1 MGGGRHLRQRGTLG
15 LAHQAFQ
22 NEEEGTGE
30 VSDEFIAVYG
40 HWDGLAEPLRLGRLY
55 THRAAAREVFEY
67 EFEREVLERP
77 DMAGLKLDPRLSQ
90 FAGRQY
96 PPQGQITFG
105 AFADASPDRW
115 GRALLRRRLERA
127 QRAGRADP
135 KARLYE
141 SDYLLGVHDR
151 YRAGALRFRRNDAGP
166 FLDDQHDIAAPPF
179 VQLRVLEAASLAL
192 ERDENNTA
200 SEADEWLRMLI
211 APGGSLGGA
220 RPKASVV
227 DPTGHLWIAK
237 FPSVR
242 DDCDVGA
249 WEMVVHTLAKAC
261 GLNVPDALVR
271 RFGSAH
277 HTFLVKRFDRTAQ
290 GRRRHFASAM
300 NLTGHQDGDD
310 ASTGASYLEIAQV
323 LMTDGASTDADLR
336 ELWSRIVF
344 NLLVSNTDD
353 HLRNHGFVLEP
364 GRGWRLSPAFDMN
377 PVPHAHGLKL
387 NISEAD
393 NAMDLEL
400 ARSVALYFRLS
411 ATEAMDIINRQQQV
425 VAQWRTIADSLGI
438 SALQQRRLADAFLL
452 VESRI

>member
-1 MGGGRHLRQRGTLG
+1 MSNGH
-15 LAHQAFQ
+15 
-22 NEEEGTGE
+22 
-30 VSDEFIAVYG
+30 IAVYG
-40 HWDGLAEPLRLGRLY
+40 DWDGLAEPLRLGRLY
-55 THRAAAREVFEY
+55 THRAAAREVFDY
-67 EFEREVLERP
+67 EFEREALNRP
-77 DMAGLKLDPRLSQ
+77 DMAGLKLDPRLGW

-96 PPQGQITFG
+96 PPQGQETFG
-105 AFADASPDRW
+105 AFSDASPDRW
-115 GRALLRRRLERA
+115 GRMLLRRRLERA
-127 QRAGRADP
+127 QRAGRVDP

-141 SDYLLGVHDR
+141 SDYLLGVHDA
-151 YRAGALRFRRNDAGP
+151 YRAGALRFRRNDEGP
-166 FLDDQHDIAAPPF
+166 FLDDQHDVAAPPF
-179 VQLRVLEAASLAL
+179 VQLPALEAASLAL
-192 ERDENNTA
+192 ERDENNIA

-227 DPTGHLWIAK
+227 DPTGHLWISK

-249 WEMVVHTLAKAC
+249 WEMVVYTLAKVC

-310 ASTGASYLEIAQV
+310 ASTGASYLEIARV

-353 HLRNHGFVLEP
+353 HLRNHGFLLEP
-364 GRGWRLSPAFDMN
+364 GAGWALSPAFDMN
-377 PVPHAHGLKL
+377 PVPHAYGLKL

-400 ARSVALYFRLS
+400 AQSVARYFRLS
-411 ATEAMDIINRQQQV
+411 VEQAEEIISNQIQV
-425 VAQWRTIADSLGI
+425 VSQWRTIADSLAI
-438 SALQQRRLADAFLL
+438 PAREQQQMEAAFRLAVRA
-452 VESRI
+452 